1 MKRIAQEAEV
11 IARLDF
17 LTNETHITVVSWPAM
32 ARRMK
37 RLYGEPFDA
46 RGQVQRWKV
55 EGLPVTFRK
64 PHRYAV
70 LVPAG
75 ALNRGLS
82 KLSAATRGL
91 PRENGQPV

>member
-17 LTNETHITVVSWPAM
+17 LTNETHITVVSWPTM

-37 RLYGEPFDA
+37 RLYGEPFDT

-75 ALNRGLS
+75 ALNRAFS
-82 KLSAATRGL
+82 KPSAATRGL
-91 PRENGQPV
+91 PRENDQPV